1 MTTNNDDLNDR
12 VLTFGPVIVEQG
24 REQNLYADPS
34 GIYPAFGTWGLPT
47 TPFLSYGVQTSE
59 LSIGGGVSNLPLS
72 IGEVIPS
79 MQNRNRVTVTPGG
92 HSIELDDTPGN
103 ERVLLRHNSGRGI
116 EIRPDGA
123 MIISS
128 GRQIISV
135 NADQTVVIEGDAN
148 IVYGGNVN
156 MSVAGNFNVSVGGNY
171 NVSVAGNKGE
181 NVEGSSRYT
190 TEGNWG
196 SIVKGNHSQT
206 NLGTSTTTNLG
217 NMNNITKGAVK
228 INSEGDMQ
236 VSSGANGHISS
247 KSNMF
252 ISSDNMNVA
261 ANDLSVFGATGT
273 IGGQGIVYYG
283 KGATFS
289 EGVTAPTFHGDLDG
303 LAKESS
309 TTYSQQYA
317 DPDPGGGVGSDNW
330 SSAGTD
336 TETPTT
342 AQPTSAM
349 LDTYLNRTSLGA
361 IDVKVDIGNFIR
373 NSLSRS
379 DATGGL
385 STKDL
390 STSEIRALLRTE
402 GNRENSAFI
411 TTAIASGQLSP
422 TYTRT
427 TPGEIGRISSV
438 APEPY
443 HGVTEL
449 GTPTPNSETA
459 RFVAPDTNVPTVFNP
474 SNRISDEMNITM
486 TTILTAGIAVAA
498 YSGGAG
504 QTARLDILPQSQLPQ
519 IARNLQ
525 PNAEIL
531 KRIRSD
537 TDADFRNYRMMV
549 IEGLYNPPPPE
560 LESPSWA
567 TSTNKKKYEGRAAVY
582 ELHDRDGISD
592 IGKTFDLAVKLKT
605 VALFEKII
613 LDYDTYDP
621 SGQLN
626 AQIIVEMPKLSEE
639 YKVIEGNFG
648 KAVET
653 RYNGSVISSTDLVEV
668 NAEGEIVTPA
678 EDDLAAAAT
687 GTRTVTEASN
697 VDARIDSL
705 PINES
710 VRDQIRSDLASLP
723 GYTAVVY
730 QGDIYYVT
738 QDYYNGPIPSGLGN
752 NGAVSLDGARA
763 IADANGAIL
772 PSEGLVR
779 EIHRSA
785 DVQIVAQPDFDRYG
799 ESDAGVQRYNEAVSR
814 QLSGA
819 NVETGQLVSGYAKD
833 FTSTGGFLGLWQSNG
848 TAIQGTNRETPFT
861 NVHSTNYY
869 DYSQRVRLVRPL
881 GRDATTGAIVD
892 FR

>member
-1 MTTNNDDLNDR
+1 MTTYNDDLEDR
-12 VLTFGPVIVEQG
+12 VLRFGPIIVEQG
-24 REQNLYADPS
+24 QEQNLYADPS
-34 GIYPAFGTWGLPT
+34 GVYPSFGTWGLPT
-47 TPFLSYGVQTSE
+47 TPFLSYGLRTSE
-59 LSIGGGVSNLPLS
+59 LAVGGGTNNLPLS
-72 IGEVIPS
+72 VGETVPS

-123 MIISS
+123 MVISS

-181 NVEGSSRYT
+181 NVEGASRYT

-217 NMNNITKGAVK
+217 NMNNITKGSAK

-247 KSNMF
+247 TNNMF
-252 ISSDNMNVA
+252 ISSNNMNVA
-261 ANDLSVFGATGT
+261 ASDLSVFGATGT
-273 IGGQGIVYYG
+273 IGGQGIVMYG
-283 KGATFS
+283 KGATFG

-303 LAKESS
+303 TATTS
-309 TTYSQQYA
+309 TVTQSQSYGEA
-317 DPDPGGGVGSDNW
+317 STG
-330 SSAGTD
+330 SAGSIINTA
-336 TETPTT
+336 TPTT
-342 AQPTSAM
+342 AQPTAAM

-361 IDVKVDIGNFIR
+361 IDVRVDIGDFIR
-373 NSLSRS
+373 NSLSRL

-385 STKDL
+385 STRDL
-390 STSEIRALLRTE
+390 STTEIRALLRTE
-402 GNRENSAFI
+402 GNRQNSTFI
-411 TTAIASGQLSP
+411 ATAIASGQLSP

-427 TPGEIGRISSV
+427 TPGQIGRISSV

-449 GTPTPNSETA
+449 GTATPNSETA

-474 SNRISDEMNITM
+474 STRISDNMAITM
-486 TTILTAGIAVAA
+486 STILTAGITLAA

-537 TDADFRNYRMMV
+537 TDADFRNYRMV
-549 IEGLYNPPPPE
+549 VVEGLYNPPPPE
-560 LESPSWA
+560 LESASWT

-582 ELHDRDGISD
+582 ELHDANGISD
-592 IGKTFDLAVKLKT
+592 PAKTFDLAVKLKT
-605 VALFEKII
+605 VATFEKVI

-626 AQIIVEMPKLSEE
+626 AQIIIEMPKLSEE
-639 YKVIEGNFG
+639 YEVIEGNFG

-653 RYNGSVISSTDLVEV
+653 RYNGSVVSSTDLVEV
-668 NAEGEIVTPA
+668 NAEGEIVTPDP
-678 EDDLAAAAT
+678 DDLAAAAT
-687 GTRTVTEASN
+687 GTRTITEARN
-697 VDARIDSL
+697 VDARIDTL
-705 PINES
+705 PVSET
-710 VRDQIRSDLASLP
+710 VRDQIRSDLTSLP

-730 QGDIYYVT
+730 QGDVYYVS
-738 QDYYNGPIPSGLGN
+738 QDYYNGPVPSGLGS
-752 NGAVSLDGARA
+752 NGAVSLDGARQ

-779 EIHRSA
+779 EIHRTA
-785 DVQIVAQPDFDRYG
+785 DVQIVAQPNYDRYG
-799 ESDAGVQRYNEAVSR
+799 GSDAGIQRYNEAVSR
-814 QLSGA
+814 QLSAA
-819 NVETGQLVSGYAKD
+819 NVSTGQLVSGYAKD
-833 FTSTGGFLGLWQSNG
+833 FTDTGGFLGLWTANG
-848 TAIQGTNRETPFT
+848 TPIQGTNRETPFS

-881 GRDATTGAIVD
+881 GRNATTGEIVD

>member
-1 MTTNNDDLNDR
+1 MTTYNDDLNDR

-24 REQNLYADPS
+24 REQNLYTDPS
-34 GIYPAFGTWGLPT
+34 GVYPAFGTWGLPT

-59 LSIGGGVSNLPLS
+59 LTVGGGVNNLPLS
-72 IGEVIPS
+72 VGNTTPS

-123 MIISS
+123 MVISS

-181 NVEGSSRYT
+181 NVEGASRYT
-190 TEGNWG
+190 TDGNWG

-206 NLGTSTTTNLG
+206 NLGTSTITNLG
-217 NMNNITKGAVK
+217 NMNNITKGTAK

-247 KSNMF
+247 KGNMF

-261 ANDLSVFGATGT
+261 ASDLSVFGATGT
-273 IGGQGIVYYG
+273 IGGQGIVHYG
-283 KGATFS
+283 KGATFG

-303 LAKESS
+303 TATTS
-309 TTYSQQYA
+309 TVTQSQSYGEA
-317 DPDPGGGVGSDNW
+317 STG
-330 SSAGTD
+330 SAGSITN
-336 TETPTT
+336 TATPTT
-342 AQPTSAM
+342 AQPTAAM
-349 LDTYLNRTSLGA
+349 LDTYLNGTSLGA

-385 STKDL
+385 STRDL
-390 STSEIRALLRTE
+390 TTTEIRALLRTE

-427 TPGEIGRISSV
+427 TPGQIGRISSV

-449 GTPTPNSETA
+449 GTATPNSETA
-459 RFVAPDTNVPTVFNP
+459 EFVAPDTNIPTTFNP
-474 SNRISDEMNITM
+474 ARRISDEMNITM
-486 TTILTAGIAVAA
+486 TTILTAGISVAA

-504 QTARLDILPQSQLPQ
+504 QTARLDILPPAQLPQ

-537 TDADFRNYRMMV
+537 TDADFRNYRMVV

-560 LESPSWA
+560 LESPSWD

-582 ELHDRDGISD
+582 ELHDRNGISD
-592 IGKTFDLAVKLKT
+592 VGKTFDLAVKLKT
-605 VALFEKII
+605 VAMFEKII

-626 AQIIVEMPKLSEE
+626 AQIIIEMPKLSEE
-639 YKVIEGNFG
+639 YEVIDGNFA

-653 RYNGSVISSTDLVEV
+653 RYNGSVVSATDLVEV
-668 NAEGEIVTPA
+668 NAEGEVVIPD
-678 EDDLAAAAT
+678 EDDLAAAAL
-687 GTRTVTEASN
+687 GERTVTEARN

-705 PINES
+705 PVNET
-710 VRDQIRSDLASLP
+710 VRDQIRSDLESLP

-730 QGDIYYVT
+730 QGDVYYVS
-738 QDYYNGPIPSGLGN
+738 QDYYNGSVPSGLGS

-763 IADANGAIL
+763 IANANGAIL

-785 DVQIVAQPDFDRYG
+785 DVQIVAQPNYDRYG
-799 ESDAGVQRYNEAVSR
+799 GSDAGVQRYNDAVGR
-814 QLSGA
+814 QLAGA
-819 NVETGQLVSGYAKD
+819 NVQTGQLVSGYAKD
-833 FTSTGGFLGLWQSNG
+833 FTSTGGFLGLWQSDG
-848 TAIQGTNRETPFT
+848 TPIQGSNRETPFS

-869 DYSQRVRLVRPL
+869 DYSQRVRLIRPM
-881 GRDATTGAIVD
+881 GRDATTGEIVD